1 MMAAEEIAQTDRDG
15 ESLTGP
21 QRRCLASGAVRPR
34 ETLLR
39 FVVGPDQTVVPD
51 IANRLPG
58 RGLWLTPE
66 RRMVEK
72 AMVRKL
78 FARGA
83 KQAVTVPGD
92 LADRVDHLL
101 RQSCLRLLGLARRA
115 GETAAGYDKVHGL
128 LKKGEAA
135 LLLQAS
141 DGSRAPRTRLAT
153 LGVGQAPGLEV
164 IELFTADELGEAL
177 GQTPR
182 VHVAVL
188 PGGLAERLRRE
199 AARLKAYNAD
209 ESRPQRGQASV

>member
-1 MMAAEEIAQTDRDG
+1 MTTAEAIAPTDTEG
-15 ESLTGP
+15 EALTGA
-21 QRRCLASGAVRPR
+21 QRRCLASGTVHPR
-34 ETLLR
+34 EQLLR
-39 FVVGPDQTVVPD
+39 FAVAPDGTVVPD

-58 RGLWLTPE
+58 RGLWLTPD

-72 AMVRKL
+72 AMARKL
-78 FARGA
+78 FARA
-83 KQAVTVPGD
+83 ARRPVSVPED
-92 LADRVDHLL
+92 LAERVGRLL
-101 RQSCLRLLGLARRA
+101 RESCLRLLGLARRA

-141 DGSRAPRTRLAT
+141 DGSEAPRNRLRT

-164 IELFTADELGEAL
+164 IELFTAEELGEAL
-177 GQTPR
+177 GQSPR

-209 ESRPQRGQASV
+209 ESRPQ

>member
-1 MMAAEEIAQTDRDG
+1 MATAERRVQADPGG
-15 ESLTGP
+15 EPLTGA
-21 QRRCLASGAVRPR
+21 QRRCLASGAIHPR
-34 ETLLR
+34 EQLLR
-39 FVVGPDQTVVPD
+39 FALAPDGSVVPD
-51 IANRLPG
+51 LANRLPG
-58 RGLWLTPE
+58 RGLWLTPD

-78 FARGA
+78 FARA
-83 KQAVTVPGD
+83 ARCSVTVPED
-92 LADRVDHLL
+92 LAERVSRLM
-101 RQSCLRLLGLARRA
+101 RESCLRLLGLARRA

-141 DGSRAPRTRLAT
+141 DGSEAPRSRLRT
-153 LGVGQAPGLEV
+153 LGVGQTPGLEV

-177 GQTPR
+177 GQSPR

-199 AARLKAYNAD
+199 AARLKAYTAD
-209 ESRPQRGQASV
+209 DSRPQ